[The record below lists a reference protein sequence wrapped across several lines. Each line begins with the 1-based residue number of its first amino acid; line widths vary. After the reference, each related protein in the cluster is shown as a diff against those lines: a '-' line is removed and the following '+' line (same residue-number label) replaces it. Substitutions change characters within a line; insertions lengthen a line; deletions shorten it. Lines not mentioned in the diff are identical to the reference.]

1 MLMLTTS
8 DDFLQIASLYKA
20 SAAFFVANELQVWAV
35 LPAPT
40 AAPQSAAL
48 LAATGP
54 PTDGVALATIL
65 TLLAALGVVE
75 QQGAAFRHTAASW
88 KFLNPASA
96 SYMGNFVRLEML
108 LADAMTPPHLLATVQ
123 PGWQATAQPEQIYM
137 AAMQAGADFITLSL
151 MRAVGRLNG
160 RLLDVGSGVGQ
171 FAIGLCQR
179 NAALSAHLIDLPAIV
194 PLAQAAVAAA
204 GYSERICCSAE
215 DITVAPAV
223 QAAEFDYLL
232 LARLLYLFDEQSCLA
247 ILKNYAR
254 RLKPGGTVLIYDFFL
269 NQVAE
274 GQEQAAQIGDGRAAH
289 LLPYLHTMNWVHRGL
304 NPNYTTTRM
313 VDHLRQVGF
322 QSPVVRPVPQL
333 NTAIITAVW

>member
-1 MLMLTTS
+1 MLTTS

-20 SAAFFVANELQVWAV
+20 SSAFFVANELQVWTV
-35 LPAPT
+35 LPPPG
-40 AAPQSAAL
+40 AAPQPATA
-48 LAATGP
+48 LAAQLP
-54 PTDGVALATIL
+54 PTDAVALATIL

-75 QQGAAFRHTAASW
+75 QQGDGFRHTAASW

-108 LADAMTPPHLLATVQ
+108 LADAMTPQHLLTTVQ
-123 PGWQATAQPEQIYM
+123 PGWQATEQPEQIYM

-151 MRAVGRLNG
+151 MRAVGRLKG

-179 NAALSAHLIDLPAIV
+179 NAALSAHLVDLPAIV

-223 QAAEFDYLL
+223 QLAEFDYLL

-247 ILKNYAR
+247 ILQTYAR
-254 RLKPGGTVLIYDFFL
+254 RLKPGGMVLIYDFFL

-274 GQEQAAQIGDGRAAH
+274 GQNGAAEAATPMAAAH

-304 NPNYTTTRM
+304 NPTYTTTRM